1 MHTVGKGKNY
11 MLSQNDVVEKIKI
24 PSVISTI
31 SEKIYF
37 IKFKSYEIY
46 SIILAFQ
53 ARPSQ

>member
-24 PSVISTI
+24 SSVISTI
-31 SEKIYF
+31 SEKNYF

-46 SIILAFQ
+46 RIILAFQ

>member
-11 MLSQNDVVEKIKI
+11 MLSQNDVVEKI
-24 PSVISTI
+24 STI
-31 SEKIYF
+31 SEKNYF